1 MKARLI
7 FGLTM
12 ILTALGSCFLPV
24 CAAST
29 QAIKVRPEQIVQRQ
43 LNCNNAKSNV
53 EIKECIRL
61 RYEAADR
68 QLNQVYQ
75 ELILKLSSEE
85 RSLLVEAQ
93 RGWIQLRDKNCEFEV
108 YRSRRGTGYRGFLN
122 ECLERMTKQRTA
134 ELDNYLKD
142 R

>member
-1 MKARLI
+1 MLNLKNSTKFVTLLI
-7 FGLTM
+7 GTIV
-12 ILTALGSCFLPV
+12 ILSMWVTSVNAQL
-24 CAAST
+24 
-29 QAIKVRPEQIVQRQ
+29 QQ
-43 LNCNNAKSNV
+43 LNCNSAKTNM

-68 QLNQVYQ
+68 QLNQVYK

-122 ECLERMTKQRTA
+122 ECLERMTKQRKA
-134 ELDNYLKD
+134 ELENYLKD